1 MLFNKSAQKT
11 LLNAL
16 NLKINSKLEA
26 KDIPQSDYSE
36 NDSKKSTYIK
46 NRTHWT
52 ERKNIKNLLLNE
64 EYLYCQEGWLHENE
78 INFDLIENRTYIVT
92 FNDVKYTLIPKLLYD
107 TLSLGNRLIIDN
119 ISNGLDDV
127 PFMYRDGYFYTIVN
141 GRKNY
146 ISISI
151 LEEDNSETVLLEKT
165 PLEYAYYEFDSS
177 YWHYDDAKFAV
188 LFDDVVYENL
198 IPTENNTLE
207 TDDFIIFLDGEYSRA
222 FLICFIPG
230 IHNIS
235 FKDNTHDHHP
245 FSATV
250 GDSWSYYFENMYLPI
265 TENKILSVI
274 WNDKEYLC
282 KIIKDDSRFSIG
294 GSDAGEPF
302 FIIWWDDGTAEIHL
316 IETGVMSISSFD
328 EEVHKLDP
336 KFIDLPDDILTED
349 KMDEVIDRLE
359 YDISSKM
366 ATNNPKGSGSFSMTR
381 KANTTVGSYSTTEG
395 YEGEASGAY
404 SHAEGSQ
411 TVASGQGAHSEG
423 IESVASGYGAH
434 AEGNKTKAQGYQAH
448 AEGISTVASG
458 NSAHAEGASTTASG
472 PQSHAEGHS
481 TDAIGAYSH
490 AEGYQTVATGSS
502 QHVQGEWNVPDQN
515 TSTPARTLH
524 AHIVGNGTGIDARSN
539 AHTLDWDGNAWFAGD
554 VYVGSFSGVN
564 KDSGSKKLIATPS
577 NAVAGDLLTYD
588 GTNWVRISR
597 ADLIAEIIAALP
609 RAEEATF

>member
-16 NLKINSKLEA
+16 NLKINSKLEE

-64 EYLYCQEGWLHENE
+64 EYFYCQECWLHEKE
-78 INFDLIENRTYIVT
+78 IDFDLIENRTYIVT
-92 FNDVKYTLIPKLLYD
+92 FNDVKYTLIPELLDD
-107 TLSLGNRLIIDN
+107 TLTLGNRLIIDH

-127 PFMYRDGYFYTIVN
+127 PFICGNGYFYTIVN

-165 PLEYAYYEFDSS
+165 PLEYSHYGFDSS
-177 YWHYDDAKFAV
+177 YWHYDDVKFAV
-188 LFDDVVYENL
+188 LFDNVVYENL

-207 TDDFIIFLDGEYSRA
+207 TDDFIIFLDGEYGASI
-222 FLICFIPG
+222 ICFIPG

-235 FKDNTHDHHP
+235 FKDNTHDNHP

-250 GDSWSYYFENMYLPI
+250 GNSWHYYFENMYLPI

-302 FIIWWDDGTAEIHL
+302 FIVWWDDGTAEIHL

-349 KMDEVIDRLE
+349 KMDEVIDKLE

-366 ATNNPKGSGSFSMTR
+366 ATNNPKGTGSFSMTR
-381 KANTTVGSYSTTEG
+381 KANTTVGSYST
-395 YEGEASGAY
+395 AM
-404 SHAEGSQ
+404 
-411 TVASGQGAHSEG
+411 
-423 IESVASGYGAH
+423 
-434 AEGNKTKAQGYQAH
+434 GYQC
-448 AEGISTVASG
+448 TASG
-458 NSAHAEGASTTASG
+458 N
-472 PQSHAEGHS
+472 
-481 TDAIGAYSH
+481 YSH
-490 AEGYQTVATGSS
+490 AEGYQTSAILAAHSEGYSTIASS
-502 QHVQGEWNVPDQN
+502 AYQHVQGKYNISDPN
-515 TSTPARTLH
+515 NLYS
-524 AHIVGNGTGIDARSN
+524 HIVGNGKNTSSRSN
-539 AHTLDWDGNAWFAGD
+539 AHTLDWAGNAWFAGD
-554 VYVGSFSGVN
+554 VYVGSTSGSS

-597 ADLIAEIIAALP
+597 ADLIADIIAALP
-609 RAEEATF
+609 RAEEASF